1 MHGNRWC
8 DIAKQVTG
16 RTDNAIK
23 NRFNSNLSKRLAEP
37 VFAKILSDG
46 GKDVPELENKEAEDS
61 VTIDVK
67 EAVSVGVNEVNSES
81 IVLNEPSK
89 ISVGGT
95 EEQLEAKTSRKRDR
109 KLIEKLQSR
118 GFAQF
123 ASNSH
128 QSVSQNSN
136 ADNNSAHSGD

>member
-1 MHGNRWC
+1 M
-8 DIAKQVTG
+8 
-16 RTDNAIK
+16 
-23 NRFNSNLSKRLAEP
+23 
-37 VFAKILSDG
+37 
-46 GKDVPELENKEAEDS
+46 ENNEAEDS

-123 ASNSH
+123 ASNSN